1 MQNQTLLKAYESVVG
16 KDVIA
21 QLEQLAEPLKGAK
34 ILHINSTK
42 DGGGVAEILANLIP
56 LKQALGLDARWEI
69 IEGNATFFDC
79 TKGFHNA
86 LQGIKHPISP
96 EQFRAYEEVNR
107 QNAQRLEHL
116 LSEADFVFI
125 HDPQPAMLIN
135 HIPNRKGK
143 WIWRCHIDAS
153 HPYRSVWNYLKNIVS
168 KYDASIFSMPAF
180 AQPLPHPQYLI
191 APSIDPLGNKNMA
204 LERQI
209 VETECGKLGIDSNSK
224 FILQIS
230 RFDRFKDPVG
240 VIEAYRLAKR
250 YTPDLSLVLA
260 GGTASDDPEGEAV
273 LKEVLSAAGDDS
285 DIKIILLPP
294 KADIAVNAL
303 QRASSIVLQKSIKE
317 GFGLTV
323 SEALWKNKPVIGGR
337 TGGIVLQVIDHHT
350 GFLVDTP
357 EGAAM
362 KIRFLL
368 TNPQKIQR
376 MGEKGASLVKEN
388 FLLTRQLREYLTLLL
403 SLSTF
408 KGERIELD

>member
-1 MQNQTLLKAYESVVG
+1 MQGKTLLDAYEEIVG
-16 KDVIA
+16 KEVIA
-21 QLEQLAEPLKGAK
+21 QLRQLAEPLMGAK
-34 ILHINSTK
+34 IVHINSTK

-56 LKQALGLDARWEI
+56 LKQALGLDATWEI
-69 IEGNATFFDC
+69 IDGNATFFEC

-86 LQGIKHPISP
+86 LQGIKTPIPS

-107 QNAQRLEHL
+107 QNSQRLEQL

-135 HIPNRKGK
+135 HIPHRKGK

-153 HPYRSVWNYLKNIVS
+153 HPYRFVWNYLKNIVS
-168 KYDASIFSMPAF
+168 KYDASIFSMPSF

-191 APSIDPLGNKNMA
+191 APSIDPLGDKNKM
-204 LERQI
+204 LEQKT
-209 VETECGKLGIDSNSK
+209 VQTECIKLDIDPSSN

-250 YTPDLSLVLA
+250 YIPDLSLVLA

-273 LKEVLSAAGDDS
+273 LKDVMSAAGNDE
-285 DIKIILLPP
+285 DIHILLLPP
-294 KADIAVNAL
+294 RADIAVNAL
-303 QRASSIVLQKSIKE
+303 QRASSIVLQKSLKE

-337 TGGIVLQVIDHHT
+337 TGGITLQVIDHHT

-362 KIRFLL
+362 KIRYLL
-368 TNPQKIQR
+368 TNPEKIQK
-376 MGEKGASLVKEN
+376 MGEKGANLVKEN

-403 SLSTF
+403 SLS
-408 KGERIELD
+408 KIDSERIELD